1 MKTIRSLLT
10 SLLFLVLVSLLVVF
24 VLNTV
29 LNQPEKEEQAK
40 ETPQKVELVAIGD
53 SLTEGVGDSLG
64 SGGYVPRVAE
74 LMEETKP
81 VSEVITHSFGVSGK
95 RSDQILSR
103 METDPE
109 IEAAVKEADM
119 VVFTVGGNDIIKTF
133 KNELLNVQL
142 ESFKEPLNMYEQNIE
157 KMIEM
162 VQQWKPDTEIYLFGV
177 YNPYALY
184 FSEIEEMQVILDEW
198 NKKTS
203 SIAQQYDN
211 THYVPIDEAFVV
223 ESNLTDVKAAQS
235 SPENTQVIEN
245 PYLYEDDLFHP
256 NDAGYSKMAG
266 ILFNEM
272 KKYEDLL
279 D

>member
-1 MKTIRSLLT
+1 MRKIRSLLT
-10 SLLFLVLVSLLVVF
+10 SLLFLLLVIVLVVF
-24 VLNTV
+24 ILTT
-29 LNQPEKEEQAK
+29 LLDQPEKEEGVK
-40 ETPQKVELVAIGD
+40 EVPQKIELVAIGD

-74 LMEETKP
+74 LLEETKS
-81 VSEVITHSFGVSGK
+81 VSQVITHNFGVSGN

-103 METDPE
+103 MENDTQ
-109 IEAAVKEADM
+109 IETAVKKADI
-119 VVFTVGGNDIIKTF
+119 VIFTVGGNDIIKTF

-142 ESFKEPLNMYEQNIE
+142 ESFKEPLNLYEKNVE
-157 KMIEM
+157 KMVEK
-162 VQQWKPDTEIYLFGV
+162 VQEWKPDTEIYLFGV

-184 FSEIEEMQVILDEW
+184 FSEIKEMQVILDEW

-203 SIAQQYDN
+203 AIAQQYDN

-223 ESNLTDVKAAQS
+223 DANLTDVKAAQS

-272 KKYEDLL
+272 KKHEYLL

>member
-29 LNQPEKEEQAK
+29 LNQPEKEERAK
-40 ETPQKVELVAIGD
+40 EIPQKVELVAIGD

-74 LMEETKP
+74 LMEETEP
-81 VSEVITHSFGVSGK
+81 VSEVITHNFGVSGN

-119 VVFTVGGNDIIKTF
+119 VIFTVGGNDIIKTF

-142 ESFKEPLNMYEQNIE
+142 ESFKEPLKLYEKNVEMMVE
-157 KMIEM
+157 K
-162 VQQWKPDTEIYLFGV
+162 VQEWKPDTEIYLFGV

-184 FSEIEEMQVILDEW
+184 FSEIKEMQVILDEW

-203 SIAQQYDN
+203 AIAQQYDN
-211 THYVPIDEAFVV
+211 THYVPIDEAFIVDA
-223 ESNLTDVKAAQS
+223 NPTDVKSAQS

-272 KKYEDLL
+272 KKHEYLL